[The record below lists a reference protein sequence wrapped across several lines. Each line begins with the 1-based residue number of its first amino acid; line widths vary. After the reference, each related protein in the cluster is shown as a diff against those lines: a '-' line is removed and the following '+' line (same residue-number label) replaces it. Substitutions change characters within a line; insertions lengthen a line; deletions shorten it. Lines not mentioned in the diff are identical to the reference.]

1 MAIETSTKVP
11 SETHTTLAFIKSGNK
26 SESNNA
32 YPDFSYIETRDRS
45 FEFIIRNI
53 INDYVYELKELSIEI
68 KLTTDEIY
76 KYKYNPKRLSYDVY
90 GSTKLFFIILLL
102 NDMCNIHQFDL
113 SKKTLYLIP
122 RNVLADSLSKIY
134 ISNSTSI
141 AKFNNN
147 HLNDITT
154 KIIEPYRPQR

>member
-1 MAIETSTKVP
+1 
-11 SETHTTLAFIKSGNK
+11 
-26 SESNNA
+26 
-32 YPDFSYIETRDRS
+32 
-45 FEFIIRNI
+45 
-53 INDYVYELKELSIEI
+53 
-68 KLTTDEIY
+68 
-76 KYKYNPKRLSYDVY
+76 
-90 GSTKLFFIILLL
+90 
-102 NDMCNIHQFDL
+102 MCNIHQFDL

-134 ISNSTSI
+134 NSNIVSI